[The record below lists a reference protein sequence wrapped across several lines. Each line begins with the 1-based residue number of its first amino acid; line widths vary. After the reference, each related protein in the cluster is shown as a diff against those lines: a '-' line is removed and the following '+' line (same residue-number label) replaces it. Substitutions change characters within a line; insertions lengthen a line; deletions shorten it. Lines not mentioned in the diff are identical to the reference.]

1 LRPSRILYNLE
12 GPLILEV
19 KMAETRLYVGNLS
32 FQVTEEDL
40 KELFKEAGTVESV
53 SVVTDRA
60 TGRSRGF
67 AFVEMASEE
76 EAKSAIEKFNG
87 FSFKERDSSKHSQ
100 TSSRKKRF

>member
-1 LRPSRILYNLE
+1 
-12 GPLILEV
+12 
-19 KMAETRLYVGNLS
+19 MAETKMYVGNLS

-53 SVVTDRA
+53 KVVTDRD
-60 TGRSRGF
+60 TGRPRGF

-87 FSFKERDSSKHSQ
+87 FSFKEREIAVNIA
-100 TSSRKKRF
+100 RPRPEKRDLGGRRRY